1 MSHEYDRQP
10 DPGEGLRLHL
20 NENTAGCSPRVV
32 EALRRLNVCDLA
44 FYPDYAAVN
53 RDCAR
58 FLGVTEDRLL
68 LTNGL
73 DEGLLAASIAYL
85 QRSSDGSGLAEAI
98 IVEPAFGMYAD
109 CVEATG
115 GRVVS
120 VSPLPDFAFPL
131 EATLAAITPRTRL
144 VFLTSPGNPTGL
156 LIPREALRAIAAQ
169 LPPGALVVLDE
180 AYADFTDEHFLDE
193 LPRWPNIVI
202 GRTFAKSYGLA
213 AVRIGAMIG
222 AADVIARLRRSL
234 PPYSINVMASTVLS
248 AALADQAHVAWYREQ
263 VRESRELLYAA
274 CDRWGLKYW
283 RSHANFVLVRVGE
296 AAGLP
301 APAVSASASAPNAD
315 GNASAEAKAKAKEI
329 VDQLAA
335 RRVFVRDRSTQPGCA
350 GCIRITT
357 GIVEHTQACIAALEE
372 VLCAEA

>member
-1 MSHEYDRQP
+1 MSYEYDRQP

-20 NENTAGCSPRVV
+20 NENTGGCSPRVID
-32 EALRRLNVCDLA
+32 ALRTLTTRDLA

-53 RDCAR
+53 AACAT

-73 DEGLLAASIAYL
+73 DEGLLAASIAWL
-85 QRSSDGSGLAEAI
+85 QRDHAGHAEAIPEAI

-120 VSPLPDFAFPL
+120 VAPLPDFAFPL
-131 EATLAAITPRTRL
+131 DDTLAAITPRTRL

-156 LIPREALRAIAAQ
+156 LTPRAALRAIAKA
-169 LPPGALVVLDE
+169 LPPEALIVLDE

-193 LPRWPNIVI
+193 LPRWPNVVI

-222 AADVIARLRRSL
+222 AAEVIARLRRSL
-234 PPYSINVMASTVLS
+234 PPYTINILAATVLGV
-248 AALADQAHVAWYREQ
+248 ALDDREYVDWYRRQ
-263 VRESRELLYAA
+263 VVESRQKLYAA
-274 CDRWGLKYW
+274 CDRFGLRYW
-283 RSHANFVLVRVGE
+283 RSEANFVLVRVGTT
-296 AAGLP
+296 
-301 APAVSASASAPNAD
+301 
-315 GNASAEAKAKAKEI
+315 AEAKAVVEA
-329 VDQLAA
+329 LAA
-335 RRVFVRDRSTQPGCA
+335 KRIFVRDRSTQPGCE

-357 GIVEHTQACIAALEE
+357 GLVDHTQACIAALEE